1 MSWVIDTCVLLDI
14 ALGDPQFAL
23 GSAQGLDRQ
32 RGEGLIACP
41 VTLVEIAPALG
52 GRPDAARAFCAG
64 IGIPLD
70 TVWTADD
77 TFAAMKAWSAYVAA
91 KRAGL
96 SAKRPIADILIGAF
110 AQRRR
115 GLITATPPSF
125 GAGSAPCPS
134 WILKARQAAL
144 IVVGQ
149 STPQSTRGD
158 APG

>member
-1 MSWVIDTCVLLDI
+1 MNWVVDTCVLLDI

-23 GSAQGLDRQ
+23 ASAHALDRL
-32 RGEGLIACP
+32 REEGLVACP

-52 GRPDAARAFCAG
+52 DRPDAARAFCSG

-77 TFAAMKAWSAYVAA
+77 TLAAMKAWSAYVAA

-115 GLITATPPSF
+115 GLITRNATEFRRWF
-125 GAGSAPCPS
+125 GALPIVDPS
-134 WILKARQAAL
+134 KPAKR
-144 IVVGQ
+144 
-149 STPQSTRGD
+149 R
-158 APG
+158 

>member
-14 ALGDPQFAL
+14 ALGDPKFAI
-23 GSAQGLDRQ
+23 GSAQALDRL
-32 RGEGLIACP
+32 REEGLVACP

-52 GRPDAARAFCAG
+52 GRPDAARTFCAG

-77 TFAAMKAWSAYVAA
+77 TLAGMKAWNAYVAA

-115 GLITATPPSF
+115 GLITRNAAEFRRWF
-125 GAGSAPCPS
+125 GALTIVDPAKSA
-134 WILKARQAAL
+134 KR
-144 IVVGQ
+144 
-149 STPQSTRGD
+149 R
-158 APG
+158 

>member
-23 GSAQGLDRQ
+23 GSAQTLDRL
-32 RGEGLIACP
+32 REDGLIACP

-77 TFAAMKAWSAYVAA
+77 TLAAMKAWSAYVAA

-115 GLITATPPSF
+115 GLITRNATEFRRWF
-125 GAGSAPCPS
+125 GALPIVDPS
-134 WILKARQAAL
+134 RPAKR
-144 IVVGQ
+144 
-149 STPQSTRGD
+149 R
-158 APG
+158 

>member
-14 ALGDPQFAL
+14 ALGDPQFAVA
-23 GSAQGLDRQ
+23 SAETLDHLREDGLV
-32 RGEGLIACP
+32 ACP

-64 IGIPLD
+64 IGISLD

-77 TFAAMKAWSAYVAA
+77 TLAGMKAWSAYVSA

-115 GLITATPPSF
+115 GLITRNAAEFRRWFGTLPIVDPSKP
-125 GAGSAPCPS
+125 A
-134 WILKARQAAL
+134 KR
-144 IVVGQ
+144 
-149 STPQSTRGD
+149 R
-158 APG
+158 